1 MGYAID
7 QDYTVTIDSAA
18 CVESQ
23 AGNSGFELRLSGAEG
38 SIKHTIYITA
48 NNIEMAQR
56 QLKACGLDE
65 KQMGSAQL
73 WDDPGSLLVGTVVS
87 IRTKEEVDRQ
97 GRALTKVAWINSAS
111 KAASADAKAKARA
124 LLSGSPAP
132 AAAPKPNAHGT
143 AISNDDVP
151 F

>member
-7 QDYTVTIDSAA
+7 QDYAVTIESAA

-23 AGNSGFELRLSGAEG
+23 AGNSGFELHLSGPEG

-48 NNIEMAQR
+48 NNLEMSMR

-73 WDDPGSLLVGTVVS
+73 WDDPNSLLAGVIVS

-97 GRALTKVAWINSAS
+97 GRAWTKVAWINSAS
-111 KAASADAKAKARA
+111 KAASSDAKAKARA
-124 LLSGSPAP
+124 LLMGAVS
-132 AAAPKPNAHGT
+132 APKANAHGV
-143 AISNDDVP
+143 AIDSSDIP